1 MIFSLLKK
9 KIKNE
14 KHKNI
19 QSLIKENRN
28 DKCVYIMHKRFRYS
42 LYMYIYREKNVK

>member
-42 LYMYIYREKNVK
+42 LYMYI